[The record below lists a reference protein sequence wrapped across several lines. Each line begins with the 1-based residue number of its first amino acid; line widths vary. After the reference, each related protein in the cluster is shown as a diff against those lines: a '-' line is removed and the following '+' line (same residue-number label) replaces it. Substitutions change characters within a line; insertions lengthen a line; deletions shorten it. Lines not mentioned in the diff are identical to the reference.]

1 MSIPIV
7 VPDASVLLKWVL
19 PSEDEPHADKAPQ
32 LRSAI
37 VDSTVHALVPPLWIY
52 ELGNT
57 IARRFP
63 DNAQAWLSALMKFA
77 LEEVP
82 VSKPWLT
89 KTLELVQLHEVTFY
103 DAAYHALAII
113 SGGNFI
119 TADSRYAIKTASSGS
134 VVLVGDWRPP
144 EPDASPSKRRKQ

>member
-19 PSEDEPHADKAPQ
+19 PSEDEPYADNALQ

-37 VDSTVHALVPPLWIY
+37 VDSTVYALVPPLWIY
-52 ELGNT
+52 EVGNT

-63 DNAQAWLSALMKFA
+63 DHAQAWLSTLLKFA

-82 VSKPWLT
+82 ASKPWLT
-89 KTLELVQLHEVTFY
+89 KTIELVQLHDVTFY
-103 DAAYHALAII
+103 DAAYHALAILN
-113 SGGNFI
+113 GATFV

-134 VVLVGDWRPP
+134 V
-144 EPDASPSKRRKQ
+144 